1 MQLHDSMVHK
11 FLDSCHRS
19 GIKDPVR
26 FLTDKMPR
34 VYGFLRGA
42 FPRGILPTDVD
53 GEVEINGYFLRLE
66 FKHESCLREGRIPKG
81 QQICFDALLKTERFT
96 IFYCGHNYHGDVTV
110 LQIRSRKGV
119 TLIDPC
125 DNAELRRKC
134 EEWSK
139 KAERGAL

>member
-1 MQLHDSMVHK
+1 MQLHDSIVHK
-11 FLDSCHRS
+11 FLDDCFSS

-66 FKHESCLREGRIPKG
+66 FKHENCLRDGRIPKG
-81 QQICFDALLKTERFT
+81 QSLAFSSLITTGKFT
-96 IFYCGHNYHGDVTV
+96 IFYIGHNTFGGIELMHVWGRRGRTIV
-110 LQIRSRKGV
+110 
-119 TLIDPC
+119 DPC
-125 DNAELRRKC
+125 NEEILRDYCKM
-134 EEWSK
+134 WAV
-139 KAERGAL
+139 KADAKDL